1 MLEFIKANLSSIIT
15 IIIVIVGLLYLYK
28 RGKKEF
34 VKQVILSLVVQAEKT
49 LGSGTGELKY
59 AMVVENI
66 YKILPKILTLLIGK
80 KELDNIIED
89 SVQYL
94 KKYLSKDKDLL
105 GYDGEYMKVNFS
117 SELQRKEKEDQV

>member
-1 MLEFIKANLSSIIT
+1 
-15 IIIVIVGLLYLYK
+15 
-28 RGKKEF
+28 
-34 VKQVILSLVVQAEKT
+34 
-49 LGSGTGELKY
+49 
-59 AMVVENI
+59 MVVENI

-117 SELQRKEKEDQV
+117 SELQRKEKEE

>member
-117 SELQRKEKEDQV
+117 SELQRKEKEE

>member
-1 MLEFIKANLSSIIT
+1 MLNFIKMNLSSIIT

-34 VKQVILSLVVQAEKT
+34 VRQAVLSLVVQAEKA
-49 LGSGTGELKY
+49 LGSGTGDLKY
-59 AMVVENI
+59 VMVVENV
-66 YKILPKILTLLIGK
+66 YKILPPILKLLISQ

-94 KKYLSKDKDLL
+94 KEYLQQDKDLL
-105 GYDGEYMKVNFS
+105 GYSDEYMKVNFD
-117 SELQRKEKEDQV
+117 SELQRKIE

>member
-49 LGSGTGELKY
+49 LGSGTG
-59 AMVVENI
+59 
-66 YKILPKILTLLIGK
+66 
-80 KELDNIIED
+80 
-89 SVQYL
+89 
-94 KKYLSKDKDLL
+94 
-105 GYDGEYMKVNFS
+105 
-117 SELQRKEKEDQV
+117 